1 MFPVAYGIIETEPIE
16 SWIWFMERLHGVI
29 GHPPGLD
36 VHIDA
41 CKGLQNSVDAIF
53 PRVEHTECMRHLSI
67 NFIKKFKDKIFE
79 GNLRLTSYT
88 YIASRHDTYMHNMYT
103 HPEVK

>member
-1 MFPVAYGIIETEPIE
+1 MFPESYGIIETESDE

-29 GHPPGLD
+29 GHPPGLV
-36 VHIDA
+36 VHSDA

-53 PRVEHTECMRHLSI
+53 LGVEHRECRHLSI
-67 NFIKKFKDKIFE
+67 NFIKKFKGKIFE

-88 YIASRHDTYMHNMYT
+88 YTASRHDTYMHNMYT
-103 HPEVK
+103 HP